1 MAGRLLAVAAALS
14 ALIAC
19 PAMSQGRPGLAPSG
33 AWTLDYDDD
42 SCALRRMFG
51 AGENR
56 AYVEFRRFGP
66 DFWLQAVVASE
77 RMTARNPARFRYR
90 FGDEAEWRDAN
101 GINITLDN
109 GFSGVIFNPQL
120 AYNPEGIEDLQA
132 YYAYLRS
139 IDRKAVESEA
149 GAGIDTITLRG
160 AYRRELRLQLGKL
173 DAPIAALNECVDE
186 LMTHWDI
193 DIEAHKTLTR
203 AAIPIDFTDSSSMLG
218 YPPKMLQRSMPGLV
232 HIRLAIGETGRI
244 TGCHIQ
250 MPLSDPEFEASSCA
264 DIQHAFEF
272 EPALDKDGKPIA
284 SYWLT
289 RVRFQLGGF

>member
-1 MAGRLLAVAAALS
+1 MAVRSLAIAAALS

-19 PAMSQGRPGLAPSG
+19 PAAAEDFAPSS

-56 AYVEFRRFGP
+56 VYLEFRRFEP
-66 DFWLQAVVASE
+66 DTSLQIVIASE
-77 RMTARNPARFRYR
+77 RMNARNPSNFRYR
-90 FGDEAEWRDAN
+90 FSSEADWRDTP

-109 GFSGVIFNPQL
+109 EFSGVIFNTVL
-120 AYNPEGIEDLQA
+120 FRTPEGMTDPDRD
-132 YYAYLRS
+132 AYLRS
-139 IDRKAVESEA
+139 IDWRAQEREIVSRTDA
-149 GAGIDTITLRG
+149 ITLRG
-160 AYRRELRLQLGKL
+160 AYRRELTLQLG
-173 DAPIAALNECVDE
+173 PMGPPMAALNECIDE

-193 DIEAHKTLTR
+193 DVEAHKTLTR
-203 AAIPIDFTDSSSMLG
+203 AAIPIDYTSSSSMLD
-218 YPPKMLQRSMPGLV
+218 YPPKMLLRSMPGLV
-232 HIRLAIGETGRI
+232 NIRLAIDETGRI

-250 MPLSDPEFEASSCA
+250 MPLSDPEFEESSCA

-284 SYWLT
+284 SYWVT
-289 RVRFQLGGF
+289 GVRFIIAQ